1 MRSAHTT
8 ILERARFWGPRGVAG
23 ACLAAAGLAA
33 SPARATT
40 TVTVDLSTPIGPV
53 THAANGSLYGVIE
66 QKPADL
72 ANLLAPLHPN
82 MFNNPAV
89 AGSGYQQPVGDAI
102 VVAGRVA
109 PYGATVTIRFAD
121 WFPGCYSFSNMTD
134 WEDKIKTTIS
144 RKKSAGLTNIYAYEL
159 WNEPNG
165 TCNGDANTPKTGT
178 TLSFNQF

>member
-1 MRSAHTT
+1 MAPDLLRSVVHQPDDGCRVDELGNDGGSDDAPPNPPTRNPLRLSYSTARAKGQDAMRSPHA
-8 ILERARFWGPRGVAG
+8 RNGGRPRFWWPREIAC
-23 ACLAAAGLAA
+23 ACLAASALAA

-40 TVTVDLSTPIGPV
+40 TLTVDLSTPIGPV

-102 VVAGRVA
+102 VV
-109 PYGATVTIRFAD
+109 
-121 WFPGCYSFSNMTD
+121 
-134 WEDKIKTTIS
+134 
-144 RKKSAGLTNIYAYEL
+144 
-159 WNEPNG
+159 
-165 TCNGDANTPKTGT
+165 
-178 TLSFNQF
+178 